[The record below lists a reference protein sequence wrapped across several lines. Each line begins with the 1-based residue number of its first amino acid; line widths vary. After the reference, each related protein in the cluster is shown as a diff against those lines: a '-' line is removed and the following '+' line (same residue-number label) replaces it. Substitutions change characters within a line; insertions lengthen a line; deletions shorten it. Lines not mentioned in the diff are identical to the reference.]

1 MTAISFPHS
10 SVDAR
15 IAQEMKQ
22 TLYYTSAWLD
32 LITELYGYSP
42 IPLTSTNA
50 SGQVTGFLPLCFIQ
64 SLVTG
69 RRLVSLP
76 FSDHCPLLAAD
87 EASSND
93 LVDQAIRLAQ
103 EKRVKYLELRTGVN
117 DVLAKRADLVA
128 GDLYVRWLKPL
139 VADTDTIWRSIH
151 KSVRQRVKKAQR
163 RRVQIQVAESR
174 ESMEHYYRLHLLT
187 RSKKHGMPAQSR
199 RYFFGLW
206 DAFAPS
212 GALRLWLAEHQGI
225 IVAAAISLAS
235 GTTVRW
241 AYNSSDQRYLS
252 LAPNHLLIWSIITW
266 ACANGYSTLDMG
278 RTARD
283 NNGLMDFKRRWG
295 ATMEPLA
302 YYYYPQMEGLVATS
316 EKSWK
321 YRLLT
326 GCWRRLPLQ
335 VAAPLGDYLYKHL
348 G

>member
-1 MTAISFPHS
+1 MTAISVPYT

-15 IAQEMKQ
+15 IGQEMKQ

-32 LITELYGYSP
+32 LITEIYGYSL
-42 IPLTSTNA
+42 IQLTCTNA
-50 SGQVTGFLPLCFIQ
+50 SGHVTGFLPL
-64 SLVTG
+64 SLIHSPVTG
-69 RRLVSLP
+69 RRLISLP

-87 EASSND
+87 EASAND
-93 LVDQAIRLAQ
+93 LVDRAIRLAQ
-103 EKRVKYLELRTGVN
+103 EKRVKYLELRAGVN
-117 DVLAKRADLVA
+117 DVLTTRTDLVA

-139 VADTDTIWRSIH
+139 VADTDTVWRSIH
-151 KSVRQRVKKAQR
+151 KSVRGSVKKAQR
-163 RRVQIQVAESR
+163 RHVQVYMAENR

-199 RYFFGLW
+199 RYFFKLW

-212 GALRLWLAEHQGI
+212 GALRLWLAEHQGTV
-225 IVAAAISLAS
+225 VAAAISLAS

-241 AYNSSDQRYLS
+241 AYNSSDERYLS
-252 LAPNHLLIWSIITW
+252 LAPNHLLIWSTITW
-266 ACANGYSTLDMG
+266 ACANGYSIFDMG

-283 NNGLMDFKRRWG
+283 NRGLMDFKRRWG

-302 YYYYPQMEGLVATS
+302 YYYYPRMAGLVATS
-316 EKSWK
+316 EESWK

-335 VAAPLGDYLYKHL
+335 VAAPLGGYLYKHL